1 LSAAVVRYG
10 CGTKRMT
17 DDRRWMADPEL
28 TIMECKAVR
37 AGSLRGTRKTAANG
51 ISRVSGM
58 SGNHPNL

>member
-1 LSAAVVRYG
+1 
-10 CGTKRMT
+10 
-17 DDRRWMADPEL
+17 MADPEL